1 MKKTKR
7 FFDVSLALLLGVLL
21 LPVILL
27 VIGVVK
33 VTSPGPVLFRQQR
46 VGKGG
51 QIFYINKFRKFPA
64 NWGTRGP
71 GVTLEGDSRM
81 TNVGQFL
88 ERTKLDEVPQL
99 WNILIGEMSFVGP
112 RPESLVFSHLYQ
124 GEYEAVLDYTPGL
137 FGPNQTRFRN
147 ESTMYPAGEDPVE
160 FYERELFPQ
169 KARADIEYFK
179 DSTFWSDLRWM
190 VQGGCALVFNLVTCK
205 RTLMPTLALIVW
217 DLVAFTSAWALAH
230 WLKYSIVRPIGYTEK
245 VFDTIVAGVLIVP
258 VAALMVFAIARAYR
272 NPVRYF
278 SETDA
283 FRLIGAT
290 CFTWIIAA
298 VTFGVTRNS
307 TSSFVL
313 AVAAL
318 ISVFLVLLPRTGYA
332 QFHTSRQRRRFAAA
346 PGRAVNTLI
355 CGVSPQSLQISSL
368 LKYGFEKANV
378 IGLIATQKAMVRREI
393 KGFPV
398 LGTFTDLDV
407 VHARYN
413 IDQIWYGTNLT
424 NEQKNMVKS
433 WCLGNQV
440 DSVSIAGQPGFR
452 KLVVPEYGVASQAGL
467 PADSDR
473 EKAEEVAA

>member
-1 MKKTKR
+1 MNKSKR
-7 FFDVSLALLLGVLL
+7 IFDITLAISLGALLV
-21 LPVILL
+21 PVILL
-27 VIGVVK
+27 VIGIIK
-33 VTSPGPVLFRQQR
+33 VTSPGSVLFRQQR
-46 VGKGG
+46 VGQGG
-51 QIFYINKFRKFPA
+51 RIFYINKFRKFPA

-99 WNILIGEMSFVGP
+99 WNILVGDMSFVGP
-112 RPESLVFSHLYQ
+112 RPESLAFSHLYR

-169 KARADIEYFK
+169 KAQADIEYFK
-179 DSTFWSDLRWM
+179 KSTFLSDLRWM
-190 VQGGCALVFNLVTCK
+190 VQGGFALVFSMVTCK
-205 RTLMPTLALIVW
+205 KTLMPTLALIVW
-217 DLVAFTSAWALAH
+217 DLAAFTSAWALAH
-230 WLKYSIVRPIGYTEK
+230 WLKYSVVRPIGYTEK
-245 VFDTIVAGVLIVP
+245 VSDTIVAGVFIVP
-258 VAALMVFAIARAYR
+258 IAALMVFSIARAYR

-307 TSSFVL
+307 TSSLVL

-332 QFHTSRQRRRFAAA
+332 QFHSSRQRRRFAAT
-346 PGRAVNTLI
+346 PGAAVNTLV
-355 CGVSPQSLQISSL
+355 CGVSPQSLQLSSL
-368 LKYGFEKANV
+368 LKYGFEKSNV
-378 IGLIATQKAMVRREI
+378 IGMIAAHKSMVRREI
-393 KGFPV
+393 RGFPV

-424 NEQKNMVKS
+424 KEQKNTVNS

-440 DSVSIAGQPGFR
+440 DAVSIAGQPGFR
-452 KLVVPEYGVASQAGL
+452 KLVVPEYGISSQAGL
-467 PADSDR
+467 PADADR

>member
-190 VQGGCALVFNLVTCK
+190 VQGGCALVFNLVTC
-205 RTLMPTLALIVW
+205 LLY
-217 DLVAFTSAWALAH
+217 TS
-230 WLKYSIVRPIGYTEK
+230 
-245 VFDTIVAGVLIVP
+245 D
-258 VAALMVFAIARAYR
+258 AAD
-272 NPVRYF
+272 
-278 SETDA
+278 E
-283 FRLIGAT
+283 
-290 CFTWIIAA
+290 
-298 VTFGVTRNS
+298 
-307 TSSFVL
+307 
-313 AVAAL
+313 
-318 ISVFLVLLPRTGYA
+318 
-332 QFHTSRQRRRFAAA
+332 
-346 PGRAVNTLI
+346 
-355 CGVSPQSLQISSL
+355 
-368 LKYGFEKANV
+368 
-378 IGLIATQKAMVRREI
+378 
-393 KGFPV
+393 
-398 LGTFTDLDV
+398 
-407 VHARYN
+407 
-413 IDQIWYGTNLT
+413 
-424 NEQKNMVKS
+424 
-433 WCLGNQV
+433 
-440 DSVSIAGQPGFR
+440 
-452 KLVVPEYGVASQAGL
+452 
-467 PADSDR
+467 
-473 EKAEEVAA
+473 